1 MQRYP
6 RWLLVTG
13 LSLLLLAL
21 AGGVGLHFAGKT
33 LKGQIEQALGAESSV
48 GDISLGLFSVT
59 VSDLRIRAPA
69 GWPTDENLHAQRI
82 VVAPDWRMLLSGR
95 IGIRYIHAQGVQQA
109 VLRDS
114 SGRMHIL
121 SSLLERKQDK
131 ATEPASEVLIG
142 ETVLSDVSLDFYDA
156 SLRKPPYRVRLEK
169 VELRLGRLHLPELK
183 GRTPLELTG
192 IIKGKH
198 GDGSYSLQGDIELA
212 SRDSELVTTMRDVD
226 LTTLQPYLVRAADTG
241 VKRGVLDLN
250 LRSRVEQRQ
259 LDARGT
265 LLLHDLVLDDR
276 GGFMGLPRQA
286 AVDMLKNERQDIKIQ
301 FSLQGNLDD
310 PRFSINE
317 SLATRFSAGLA
328 EALGVSVSS
337 LGRSVGS
344 AAAGAA
350 TGIGSAL
357 KGLFGG
363 K

>member
-1 MQRYP
+1 MSCR
-6 RWLLVTG
+6 RWNWR
-13 LSLLLLAL
+13 LLLTAVVLVLAL
-21 AGGVGLHFAGKT
+21 AFALGLHFAGRA
-33 LKGQIEQALGAESSV
+33 LKAQVESALGPESEV
-48 GDISLGLFSVT
+48 GDISLGLFAVT
-59 VSDLRIRAPA
+59 VSDLRIKAPP
-69 GWPTDENLHAQRI
+69 GWPTDEVLHARRI
-82 VVAPDWRMLLSGR
+82 VVAPDWTMLLTGR
-95 IGIRYIHAQGVQQA
+95 VGVRHIHAQGVQQA
-109 VLRDS
+109 VLRDG
-114 SGRMHIL
+114 SGRMRVL
-121 SSLLERKQDK
+121 PSLLERKQDK
-131 ATEPASEVLIG
+131 DDSPAPEVVIG

-156 SLRKPPYRVRLEK
+156 TLRKPPYRVRLEK

-192 IIKGKH
+192 IIKGRH
-198 GDGSYSLQGDIELA
+198 SDGSYSLQGEIELA

-250 LRSRVEQRQ
+250 LRSTVQKRQ
-259 LDARGT
+259 LNAKGT
-265 LLLHDLVLDDR
+265 LKLHDLVLDDG

-286 AVDMLKNERQDIKIQ
+286 AVDMLKNERKDIQIQ
-301 FSLQGNLDD
+301 FTLQGNLDD

-337 LGRSVGS
+337 LGKSVGS
-344 AAAGAA
+344 AA